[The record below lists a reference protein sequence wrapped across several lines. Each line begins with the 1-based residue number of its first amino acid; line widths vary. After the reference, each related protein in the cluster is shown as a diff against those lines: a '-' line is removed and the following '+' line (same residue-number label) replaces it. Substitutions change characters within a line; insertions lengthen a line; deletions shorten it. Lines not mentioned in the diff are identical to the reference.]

1 MDLFG
6 YGRRIEAGAGKEVN
20 KQVTCVHYL
29 HLLRASKY
37 PGSGYFCLPGDSF
50 KNFGKDF

>member
-20 KQVTCVHYL
+20 KQVTSVHHL
-29 HLLRASKY
+29 HLFRIGKY
-37 PGSGYFCLPGDSF
+37 PRSGYFGLPGDRLQY
-50 KNFGKDF
+50 FGKDF